1 MAFSD
6 PGVRAVAVD
15 DEEFRIEFD
24 STAMLIVSL
33 REDGDGRDRPRRA
46 EPGTKQPTCDTLA
59 VCCPRYPRGHV
70 PSS

>member
-46 EPGTKQPTCDTLA
+46 DPGTKQPTCDTLA
-59 VCCPRYPRGHV
+59 V
-70 PSS
+70 

>member
-1 MAFSD
+1 MAFCD

-46 EPGTKQPTCDTLA
+46 E
-59 VCCPRYPRGHV
+59 RGWEWITSEMRRRV
-70 PSS
+70 RP

>member
-46 EPGTKQPTCDTLA
+46 EPGVVRAYSRPVSLRPIARCS
-59 VCCPRYPRGHV
+59 YPRV
-70 PSS
+70 D

>member
-46 EPGTKQPTCDTLA
+46 EPGAEAAYL
-59 VCCPRYPRGHV
+59 
-70 PSS
+70 